1 MLVGL
6 SIRDIVVI
14 ESLDLEFSKGLSVLT
29 GETGAGKSILLDA
42 LGLALGARGDA
53 GMVRHGAEK
62 GSVTATLAPEAE
74 HPALALAAG
83 HDLAEDADLVL
94 RRVVGADGRS
104 RAYVN
109 DRPVSVG
116 LLREMGRS
124 VVEVHGQNDQRALM
138 DEAGH
143 RAVLDGFG
151 ANAARVA
158 AVRDAWDSMREA
170 KAALAAEEAALAAAR
185 ADEATIRREH
195 EELEALDPA
204 PGEER
209 ELASR
214 RAFLM
219 QGQGM
224 AHALDAA
231 IATLADEHGAADRI
245 AAAQRALRDLAPQSG
260 ERLAEPTA
268 ALDRAAVETT
278 EAMNALEALARE
290 LDLDPRQLERA
301 EERLFALRAAARHHR
316 TDVDSL
322 GAVRTRLG
330 ERLAA
335 LATGAE
341 AAETLRAKLEE
352 TREAYRRS
360 AKLLGAARREA
371 ARQLDVAVA
380 AELVPLKLDHAVFR
394 TAVTAAPES
403 GWVREGAEHV
413 AFEIATVPGT
423 EPGPLARIASG
434 GELSRLTLGLKVV
447 LARTMPVTTLI
458 FDEVD
463 RDIGGATAHA
473 VGERLE
479 ALAEGAQVVVIT
491 HSPQVAA
498 RARHHWRVTK
508 ALDGGGAEVSVTVL
522 DEAERREEVARML
535 AGARVT
541 KAARAAAASLI
552 EAGRA

>member
-6 SIRDIVVI
+6 SIRDIAVI
-14 ESLDLEFSKGLSVLT
+14 ERLDLEFGVGLSALT

-53 GMVRHGAEK
+53 GMVRHGAER
-62 GSVTATLAPEAE
+62 GSVTATLALEPL
-74 HPALALAAG
+74 HPALALAQE
-83 HDLAEDADLVL
+83 HDLAEDAELVL

-116 LLREMGRS
+116 LLRELGRS

-151 ANAARVA
+151 ANATRVA
-158 AVRDAWDSMREA
+158 AVRDAWDAMREA
-170 KAALAAEEAALAAAR
+170 QAELAAVEAVLEAAR
-185 ADEATIRREH
+185 SDEQAIRHQH
-195 EELEALDPA
+195 EELEALDPT

-209 ELASR
+209 ELALR

-219 QGQGM
+219 QGEGL
-224 AHALDAA
+224 AGALDEA
-231 IATLADEHGAADRI
+231 IAALADDHGASVRI
-245 AAAQRALRDLAPQSG
+245 GEAQRALRDLAPQSG
-260 ERLAEPTA
+260 ERLAESTA
-268 ALDRAAVETT
+268 ALDRAALETA
-278 EAMNALEALARE
+278 EALSALEALARE
-290 LDLDPRQLERA
+290 LDLDPRQLEHC

-322 GAVRTRLG
+322 AGVRTRLG
-330 ERLAA
+330 EQLAELAVGGEA
-335 LATGAE
+335 L
-341 AAETLRAKLEE
+341 ETLRTA
-352 TREAYRRS
+352 
-360 AKLLGAARREA
+360 LGAAREEYRESAQALGAARLEA
-371 ARQLDVAVA
+371 ARRLDEEVAR
-380 AELVPLKLDHAVFR
+380 ELPPLKLDHAVFR
-394 TAVTAAPES
+394 TAVTTAPES
-403 GWVREGAEHV
+403 GWAREGAEHV

-423 EPGPLARIASG
+423 EPGPLAKIASG

-479 ALAEGAQVVVIT
+479 TLAGSAQVVVIT

-498 RARHHWRVTK
+498 SARHHWRVAK
-508 ALDGGGAEVSVTVL
+508 ALDAEGASVSVVEL
-522 DEAERREEVARML
+522 DPPARREEVARML
-535 AGARVT
+535 AGARIT
-541 KAARAAAASLI
+541 DAARAAATSLI
-552 EAGRA
+552 EARRS